1 MDISYVTHKLI
12 IVFNLYD
19 GDKRYK
25 FQFLITPKTRKKGKY
40 YILKYLKIVIISH
53 TMTNTMITHL

>member
-25 FQFLITPKTRKKGKY
+25 FQFLITPKQEKK
-40 YILKYLKIVIISH
+40 VNIIF
-53 TMTNTMITHL
+53 